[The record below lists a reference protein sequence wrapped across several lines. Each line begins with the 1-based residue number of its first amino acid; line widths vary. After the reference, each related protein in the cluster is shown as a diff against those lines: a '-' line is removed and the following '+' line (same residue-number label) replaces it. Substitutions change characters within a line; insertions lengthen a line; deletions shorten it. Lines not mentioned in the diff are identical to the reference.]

1 MDKIFKMSNAGGAGG
16 SGIIIVRYPKQK
28 AIMTKLNV
36 TPIKDTPI
44 SKVFTFQVNM
54 VVQILAEDEDM
65 AKAKLDRDGG
75 YITKR
80 DLELLN
86 VAVLHNETKEK

>member
-1 MDKIFKMSNAGGAGG
+1 M
-16 SGIIIVRYPKQK
+16 K
-28 AIMTKLNV
+28 AV
-36 TPIKDTPI
+36 KDIPV
-44 SKVFTFQVNM
+44 SKVFTYQVNM
-54 VVQILAEDEDM
+54 IIQVLAEDEDM

-86 VAVLHNETKEK
+86 VAVLHNEPKEK

>member
-1 MDKIFKMSNAGGAGG
+1 MIKS
-16 SGIIIVRYPKQK
+16 
-28 AIMTKLNV
+28 NV

-44 SKVFTFQVNM
+44 SKVFTYQVNM
-54 VVQILAEDEDM
+54 IIQIFAEDEDM
-65 AKAKLDRDGG
+65 AKAKLDKEGG

-86 VAVLHNETKEK
+86 VAVLHNKTKEK

>member
-1 MDKIFKMSNAGGAGG
+1 
-16 SGIIIVRYPKQK
+16 
-28 AIMTKLNV
+28 MTKSNI

-65 AKAKLDRDGG
+65 AKAKLEREGG
-75 YITKR
+75 YITTR
-80 DLELLN
+80 EVDLLN
-86 VAVLHNETKEK
+86 TAMLHNERKEK

>member
-1 MDKIFKMSNAGGAGG
+1 
-16 SGIIIVRYPKQK
+16 
-28 AIMTKLNV
+28 MTKSNI

-44 SKVFTFQVNM
+44 SKVFTYQVNM
-54 VVQILAEDEDM
+54 IIQILAEDEDM

>member
-1 MDKIFKMSNAGGAGG
+1 MKI
-16 SGIIIVRYPKQK
+16 V
-28 AIMTKLNV
+28 
-36 TPIKDTPI
+36 KDTPI

-54 VVQILAEDEDM
+54 IVQILAEDEDM
-65 AKAKLDRDGG
+65 AKAKLDKEGG

-86 VAVLHNETKEK
+86 VAVLHNEPKEK

>member
-1 MDKIFKMSNAGGAGG
+1 
-16 SGIIIVRYPKQK
+16 
-28 AIMTKLNV
+28 MTKV

-44 SKVFTFQVNM
+44 SKVFTYQVNM
-54 VVQILAEDEDM
+54 IIQILAEDEDM
-65 AKAKLDRDGG
+65 AKSKLDRDGG

>member
-1 MDKIFKMSNAGGAGG
+1 
-16 SGIIIVRYPKQK
+16 
-28 AIMTKLNV
+28 
-36 TPIKDTPI
+36 
-44 SKVFTFQVNM
+44 M

-65 AKAKLDRDGG
+65 AKAKLDKEGG

>member
-1 MDKIFKMSNAGGAGG
+1 
-16 SGIIIVRYPKQK
+16 
-28 AIMTKLNV
+28 MTKSNV
-36 TPIKDTPI
+36 TPIKNTPI

-54 VVQILAEDEDM
+54 IVQILAEDEDM
-65 AKAKLDRDGG
+65 AKGKLDKEGG

-86 VAVLHNETKEK
+86 VVVLHNETKEK

>member
-1 MDKIFKMSNAGGAGG
+1 
-16 SGIIIVRYPKQK
+16 
-28 AIMTKLNV
+28 MTKSNV

-44 SKVFTFQVNM
+44 SKIFTYQVNM
-54 VVQILAEDEDM
+54 IIQILAEDEDM
-65 AKAKLDRDGG
+65 AKGKLDKEGG

-86 VAVLHNETKEK
+86 VAVLHNERKEK

>member
-1 MDKIFKMSNAGGAGG
+1 
-16 SGIIIVRYPKQK
+16 
-28 AIMTKLNV
+28 MTKSNV

-54 VVQILAEDEDM
+54 VVQIFAEDEDM
-65 AKAKLDRDGG
+65 AKGKLDKECG
-75 YITKR
+75 YITKS

-86 VAVLHNETKEK
+86 VAVLHNELKEK

>member
-1 MDKIFKMSNAGGAGG
+1 MAKS
-16 SGIIIVRYPKQK
+16 
-28 AIMTKLNV
+28 NV

-44 SKVFTFQVNM
+44 SKVFTYQVNM
-54 VVQILAEDEDM
+54 IIQILAEDEDM
-65 AKAKLDRDGG
+65 AKGKLDREGG

-86 VAVLHNETKEK
+86 VAVLHNEPKEK

>member
-1 MDKIFKMSNAGGAGG
+1 M
-16 SGIIIVRYPKQK
+16 K
-28 AIMTKLNV
+28 AV
-36 TPIKDTPI
+36 KDIPV
-44 SKVFTFQVNM
+44 SKVFTYQVNM
-54 VVQILAEDEDM
+54 IIQVLAEDEDM

-86 VAVLHNETKEK
+86 VAILHNEPKEK

>member
-1 MDKIFKMSNAGGAGG
+1 
-16 SGIIIVRYPKQK
+16 
-28 AIMTKLNV
+28 MTKSNV

-44 SKVFTFQVNM
+44 SKVFTYQVNM
-54 VVQILAEDEDM
+54 IIQILAEDEDM
-65 AKAKLDRDGG
+65 AKGKLDKEGG

-86 VAVLHNETKEK
+86 VAILHNETKEK

>member
-1 MDKIFKMSNAGGAGG
+1 
-16 SGIIIVRYPKQK
+16 
-28 AIMTKLNV
+28 MTKSNV

-44 SKVFTFQVNM
+44 SKVFTYQVNM
-54 VVQILAEDEDM
+54 IIQILAEDEDM
-65 AKAKLDRDGG
+65 AKGKLDKEGG

>member
-1 MDKIFKMSNAGGAGG
+1 
-16 SGIIIVRYPKQK
+16 
-28 AIMTKLNV
+28 
-36 TPIKDTPI
+36 
-44 SKVFTFQVNM
+44 M

-65 AKAKLDRDGG
+65 AKGKLDKEGG

-86 VAVLHNETKEK
+86 VAVLHNERKEK

>member
-1 MDKIFKMSNAGGAGG
+1 
-16 SGIIIVRYPKQK
+16 
-28 AIMTKLNV
+28 MTKSNV
-36 TPIKDTPI
+36 TSIKDTPI

-54 VVQILAEDEDM
+54 IIQILAEDEDM
-65 AKAKLDRDGG
+65 AKGKLDREGG

-86 VAVLHNETKEK
+86 VAVLHNEPKEK

>member
-1 MDKIFKMSNAGGAGG
+1 
-16 SGIIIVRYPKQK
+16 
-28 AIMTKLNV
+28 MTKSNV

-54 VVQILAEDEDM
+54 VVQIFAEDEDM
-65 AKAKLDRDGG
+65 AKGKLDKEGG

-80 DLELLN
+80 DLERLN
-86 VAVLHNETKEK
+86 VAVLHNELKEK

>member
-1 MDKIFKMSNAGGAGG
+1 
-16 SGIIIVRYPKQK
+16 
-28 AIMTKLNV
+28 MTKNNV

-44 SKVFTFQVNM
+44 SKVFTYQVNM
-54 VVQILAEDEDM
+54 IIQILAEDEDM
-65 AKAKLDRDGG
+65 AKGKLDRDGG

-86 VAVLHNETKEK
+86 VAVLHNEPKEK

>member
-1 MDKIFKMSNAGGAGG
+1 
-16 SGIIIVRYPKQK
+16 
-28 AIMTKLNV
+28 MTKSNV

-44 SKVFTFQVNM
+44 SKVFTYQVNM
-54 VVQILAEDEDM
+54 IIQILAEDEDM
-65 AKAKLDRDGG
+65 AKGKLDREGG

-86 VAVLHNETKEK
+86 VAVLHNEPKEK

>member
-1 MDKIFKMSNAGGAGG
+1 
-16 SGIIIVRYPKQK
+16 
-28 AIMTKLNV
+28 MTKNNI

-44 SKVFTFQVNM
+44 SKVFTYQVNM
-54 VVQILAEDEDM
+54 IIQILAEDEDM
-65 AKAKLDRDGG
+65 AKGKLDRDGG

-86 VAVLHNETKEK
+86 VAVLHNEPKEK